1 MFYDTLVSFAER
13 WTIEMEKSKNLIVL
27 SGTIL
32 SIRENKKNTVLIVK
46 SKGESKEAN
55 VEFVFYDTSVLKGIT
70 PKMKVKI
77 RAHGE
82 NRKSED
88 GFGNAY
94 YVKEFVGDKIEQQKR
109 MLAPYVTNE
118 AIDATGGYPR
128 DTNVVLYIG
137 TVRHVYCPTNEL
149 TILTIKIPN
158 QDKSNQVEICCFA
171 SQAEAARNL
180 KIGDAVAAAGYIT
193 SNTRSVNDRVEFRQ
207 SVVCRD
213 ISQIDGVLG

>member
-1 MFYDTLVSFAER
+1 MKIKEIIVKDFGG
-13 WTIEMEKSKNLIVL
+13 IETQIIEPQKITCLLGKNGASKS
-27 SGTIL
+27 TIL
-32 SIRENKKNTVLIVK
+32 TAIKRAFIGKMEPDDIRIGASKAHVTIV
-46 SKGESKEAN
+46 
-55 VEFVFYDTSVLKGIT
+55 FD
-70 PKMKVKI
+70 
-77 RAHGE
+77 
-82 NRKSED
+82 D
-88 GFGNAY
+88 G
-94 YVKEFVGDKIEQQKR
+94 
-109 MLAPYVTNE
+109 T
-118 AIDATGGYPR
+118 TGGYPR

-137 TVRHVYCPTNEL
+137 TVRHAYCPTNEL